1 MKYYKVIQKFDNM
14 DYWKKRKGKT
24 ALYFGGFLIGGELFT
39 EKEIA
44 RFAEVRF
51 RNRLRIEQMVEPIE
65 VSRKKVYWSFGARFI
80 DNEVLQEGQYYKILP
95 HLRETIYV
103 LDNTSDTKRR

>member
-1 MKYYKVIQKFDNM
+1 MKYYQIIQKFDQM

-39 EKEIA
+39 QKELK

-51 RNRLRIEQMVEPIE
+51 RNCLRIEQMVQPIE
-65 VSRKKVYWSFGARFI
+65 VSRKKVFWSFGARFI
-80 DNEVLQEGQYYKILP
+80 DAEVLVEGQYK
-95 HLRETIYV
+95 V
-103 LDNTSDTKRR
+103 LEKEDK